1 MAVLAPMSDLEAVNR
16 MLASIG
22 GSPVNTLTVPGVGD
36 VADATRQLTE
46 ALRDVETVGYSWNT
60 DYNLPLTP
68 DANGRIA
75 LPNGA
80 LDVDSRDTNVGIVVR
95 RLTDATQS
103 PPIDGLYL
111 YDAVAHSFVF
121 DSTKYNAT
129 SPLLVDVIWGFAF
142 NDLPQPARTYI
153 ATAAARRFQA
163 QKVNSTILDKYG
175 AEDEERAFILL
186 QRYERRSRNTNSFR
200 SSAQLQ
206 RWMQRR
212 SLLGFTKRDLVFGR
226 L

>member
-1 MAVLAPMSDLEAVNR
+1 MAVLAPMTDLEAVNR
-16 MLASIG
+16 MLSSIG
-22 GSPVNTLTVPGVGD
+22 SAPVNTLDGVVVGD
-36 VADATRQLTE
+36 VADATRQLNE

-60 DYNLPLTP
+60 DYNFPLTP

-75 LPNGA
+75 VPYGA
-80 LDVDSRDTNVGIVVR
+80 LDVTSRDVNVGVVVR
-95 RLTDATQS
+95 RLTDSTQT
-103 PPIDGLYL
+103 PPLDGLYL
-111 YDAVAHSFVF
+111 YDAIAHSFVF
-121 DSTKYNAT
+121 DATKYNT
-129 SPLLVDVIWGFAF
+129 DTPLLVDVIWGFAF
-142 NDLPQPARTYI
+142 NDLPQAARTYI

-163 QKVNSTILDKYG
+163 QKVNSTILDKFG

-186 QRYERRSRNTNSFR
+186 ERYERRSRNTNSFQ

-212 SLLGFTKRDLVFGR
+212 ALAGYSKRDLVFGR